1 MERGID
7 GQVAVVTGGGQ
18 GLGAAICHALA
29 DEGCH
34 VVVWDIDETSADS
47 VAKSI
52 VDTGGHAVA
61 LVGDVCDR
69 RQVSELCHEIIGH
82 FGAVQILVNCAG
94 FSCDASITEMTDD
107 QWEQVID
114 VCLTAPFLVIR
125 ALVPSMIRQAYG
137 RIVNISS
144 RARLGETNK
153 CNYSAAKAGLVGLTA
168 ALAVELASD
177 GITVNAIAPG
187 FVETERLRGLRH
199 FEDVKR
205 RALEKTL
212 TPRLGVPADI
222 ADAVRYLVG
231 RQSGFITGE
240 VMTVAGGRLR

>member
-1 MERGID
+1 MDLGID

-18 GLGAAICHALA
+18 GLGAAICNALA

-34 VVVWDIDETSADS
+34 VVVWDIDESSADS

-52 VDTGGHAVA
+52 LGSGGHAVA
-61 LVGDVCDR
+61 LAGDVCDR
-69 RQVSELCHEIIGH
+69 QRVSQICNEIVGR
-82 FGAVQILVNCAG
+82 FDAVQILVNCAG
-94 FSCDASITEMTDD
+94 FSRDAPITEMTYD
-107 QWEQVID
+107 QWQEVID
-114 VCLTAPFLVIR
+114 VCLNAPFVVTR
-125 ALVPSMIRQAYG
+125 ALVPSMIRQGYG

-153 CNYSAAKAGLVGLTA
+153 CNYSAAKAGLVGFTA

-212 TPRLGVPADI
+212 TPRLGAPGDI